1 MPINRPRKKGKENIM
16 TTSFKVGFAG
26 LFLSIAA
33 VLSGCSGS
41 ESSSDTTVATEPA
54 ATYPVTVGDVTLEA
68 QPMRI
73 VSLSPTATEMLYA
86 VGAGSQVV
94 AVDEYSNYPQEAV
107 NLGTKLSGYEP
118 NIEAIS
124 EFTPD
129 LVIASYDPGSLV
141 QQLGEIGVPVYLAD
155 AVTSIDAAYEQI
167 ENIGLL
173 TGHAAEAVALTESMR
188 AQIEEAVAGVT
199 LPAEPLSYYHEL
211 DNTLY
216 SVTSNT
222 FIGSVYSLFGLR
234 NIADNVEAGNDY
246 PQLSA
251 EVIVSSDPDL
261 IFLADTKCCGETA
274 ETVAAREGWGSLKAV
289 TNGNVIEL
297 DDDVPSRWGPRIVD
311 FVIAIRDAVAALLAT
326 A

>member
-26 LFLSIAA
+26 LFLSVAA

-41 ESSSDTTVATEPA
+41 DSASDTTMAAEPA
-54 ATYPVTVGDVTLEA
+54 ATYPVTVGDVTLDS

-107 NLGTKLSGYEP
+107 DLGTKLSGYEP

-173 TGHAAEAVALTESMR
+173 TGHAAEAAALTESMR
-188 AQIEEAVAGVT
+188 TQIEEAVAGVT

-211 DNTLY
+211 DSTLY

-251 EVIVSSDPDL
+251 EVIVSADPDL

-297 DDDVPSRWGPRIVD
+297 DDDIPSRWGPRIVD
-311 FVIAIRDAVAALLAT
+311 FVLAIRDAVAALLVNA
-326 A
+326 